1 MFPYGSNEIEI
12 ALGFGSIFSE
22 LYCNFRKPAY
32 IFQLE
37 LALGFMHSFPMKV
50 VLDFIVLV
58 RLLSFKVVALSFS
71 ILLFCER
78 VLAHHIH
85 VFHEPKDQ
93 VLSTPILSLYA
104 SKLSILTGPFPVLYF
119 FLKGTN
125 RDLVHHCPF
134 YNAHGFT
141 DFSFIHSIDSL
152 IQPLIPQT
160 FIKYLFCA

>member
-1 MFPYGSNEIEI
+1 
-12 ALGFGSIFSE
+12 
-22 LYCNFRKPAY
+22 
-32 IFQLE
+32 
-37 LALGFMHSFPMKV
+37 MKV

-104 SKLSILTGPFPVLYF
+104 SKLSILIGPFPVLYF

-160 FIKYLFCA
+160 FIKYLFCAWRFQALNLQRIINNLPTLKDLWSNRRDRHINTKAH